1 MSPKVCRQSYRGVE
15 FSPVVHA
22 EEEAGV
28 DVLDA
33 VGPVVHAPRQLE

>member
-1 MSPKVCRQSYRGVE
+1 MRLDWLPSYRGVE
-15 FSPVVHA
+15 FAVAVHA
-22 EEEAGV
+22 EKEAGV